1 MTEVKKTRS
10 IGLKQ
15 ILLAAVVAAGGM
27 PTDLKAAGK
36 TFKGTASFNTE
47 ANTTQDFYSEEEPDA
62 PEESVPTEAGLKQIK
77 WNMMEW
83 DNETLI
89 LLFGGTKKSAEVTVD
104 GKTYTVEKFV
114 PARSLVSVELAVRAI
129 SRFNVVID
137 IPRAQITARFV
148 WNITQTD
155 IAQIEITA
163 KALAPFGAED
173 GTYEIYKLGEPKDPA
188 A

>member
-1 MTEVKKTRS
+1 MEKKNKIRS

-27 PTDLKAAGK
+27 PTDMKAAGK

-47 ANTTQDFYSEEEPDA
+47 AGTTQDFYSEEEPDA
-62 PEESVPTEAGLKQIK
+62 PEESVPTEAGLKQLK

-83 DNETLI
+83 DNAALVQ
-89 LLFGGTKKSAEVTVD
+89 LFGGSTKDGEVTID
-104 GKTYTVEKFV
+104 GKTYTIEKFV
-114 PARSLVSVELAVRAI
+114 PARNLVSVELAVRAI
-129 SRFNVVID
+129 SRYNVVID

-155 IAQIEITA
+155 IAQIEVTA
-163 KALAPFGAED
+163 KALAPFGADD
-173 GTYEIYKLGEPKDPA
+173 GVYEIYRLGDPKTPA

>member
-1 MTEVKKTRS
+1 MEKKTRS

-27 PTDLKAAGK
+27 PTDMKAAGK

-47 ANTTQDFYSEEEPDA
+47 AGTTQDFFSEEEPDA
-62 PEESVPTEAGLKQIK
+62 PEESIPTEAGLKQLK

-83 DNETLI
+83 DNQALM
-89 LLFGGTKKSAEVTVD
+89 LLFGGSVKPGEVTID
-104 GKTYTVEKFV
+104 GKTYTVEKFI
-114 PARSLVSVELAVRAI
+114 PPRSLVSVELAVRAI
-129 SRFNVVID
+129 SRYNVVID

-163 KALAPFGAED
+163 KALAPFGADD
-173 GTYEIYKLGEPKDPA
+173 GAYEVYILGEPKTA
-188 A
+188 